1 MSQPLSHFAHLFPEV
16 IFAATETLGGRCT
29 GRYIPLNAME
39 NRVYDISM
47 EDEENRIIKFY
58 RPGRWSRASIEAEHL
73 FLKNAFAEE
82 IPVVCPLEKDG
93 QTLFEMNG
101 IFFAIFPKRPGR
113 LEPELNDEQ
122 LKRLGRYLARLHNVG
137 EKLKKLPRIELTP
150 ETYARKSVQVLK
162 EMNQLPPGNLGAIFQ
177 QLVSEIADRS
187 EPFFEGVERILIHGD
202 CHAGNILWK
211 GDSPYFIDFDDMLYG
226 PPVQDIWML
235 IGGDDEYAM
244 KNRDKVIDAYL
255 EIREFDERTFKL
267 IEPLRGLRLIYF
279 SAWIGQRW
287 EDGAFKQAFPHFGT
301 EKYWQQQ
308 LEHLS
313 LQLERIKALK
323 KYE

>member
-1 MSQPLSHFAHLFPEV
+1 MLKPLSNFAHLFPEV
-16 IFAATETLGGRCT
+16 IFEAVETLGGRCT

-47 EDEENRIIKFY
+47 EEEENRIIKFY
-58 RPGRWSRASIEAEHL
+58 RPGRWSRESIEAEHF
-73 FLKNAFAEE
+73 FLKKAFAAE
-82 IPVVCPLEKDG
+82 IPVVCPIEKDG
-93 QTLFEMNG
+93 QTLFEKNG

-122 LKRLGRYLARLHNVG
+122 LKRLGRYLARLHQIG
-137 EKLKKLPRIELTP
+137 EELKGLPRIEMN
-150 ETYARKSVQVLK
+150 TYTYGRNCIQGLK
-162 EMNQLPPGNLGAIFQ
+162 DMNQLPPGNLGSIYQ
-177 QLVSEIADRS
+177 QLVLEICDRID
-187 EPFFEGVERILIHGD
+187 PWFEGVEKILIHGD

-211 GDSPYFIDFDDMLYG
+211 GDAPYFIDFDDMLYA
-226 PPVQDIWML
+226 PPVQDFWML

-244 KNRDKVIDAYL
+244 KNRDKIIDAYL
-255 EIREFDERTFKL
+255 EIREFDERTLKL
-267 IEPLRGLRLIYF
+267 IEPLRSLRLIYF

-313 LQLERIKALK
+313 LQLERIKAIKL
-323 KYE
+323 Y

>member
-1 MSQPLSHFAHLFPEV
+1 
-16 IFAATETLGGRCT
+16 
-29 GRYIPLNAME
+29 ME
-39 NRVYDISM
+39 
-47 EDEENRIIKFY
+47 EEENRIVKFY
-58 RPGRWSRASIEAEHL
+58 RPGRWSRENIEAEHQ
-73 FLKNAFAEE
+73 FLKRAFAAE
-82 IPVVCPLEKDG
+82 IPVVCPLEKEG
-93 QTLFEMNG
+93 NTLFEING

-113 LEPELNDEQ
+113 LEPELNEEQ

-137 EKLKKLPRIELTP
+137 AELKNLPRVKLTP
-150 ETYARKSVQVLK
+150 ELYGRGCIRILK
-162 EMNQLPPGNLGAIFQ
+162 EINQLPPGNLGAIYQ
-177 QLVSEIADRS
+177 QLVSEICDRS
-187 EPFFEGVERILIHGD
+187 ELFFEGVESIIIHGD

-211 GDSPYFIDFDDMLYG
+211 GNDPYFIDFDDMLYG

-267 IEPLRGLRLIYF
+267 IEPLRALRLICF
-279 SAWIGQRW
+279 SSWIAQRR
-287 EDGAFKQAFPHFGT
+287 EDGAFKQAFPQFGT

-313 LQLERIKALK
+313 LQLERIKALEE
-323 KYE
+323 Y

>member
-1 MSQPLSHFAHLFPEV
+1 MSKPLSNFAHLFPEV
-16 IFAATETLGGRCT
+16 IFEATEQLGGRCT

-47 EDEENRIIKFY
+47 EDEDNRITKFY
-58 RPGRWSRASIEAEHL
+58 RPGRWERKSIESEHE
-73 FLKNAFAEE
+73 FLKKAFAAE
-82 IPVVCPLEKDG
+82 IPVVCPLEKEG
-93 QTLFEMNG
+93 NTLFEING

-137 EKLKKLPRIELTP
+137 AELKSQPRLELTP
-150 ETYARKSVQVLK
+150 ETYGRACVRALK
-162 EMNQLPPGNLGAIFQ
+162 EMGQLPPGNLGAIYQ
-177 QLVSEIADRS
+177 QLVSEICDRS
-187 EPFFEGVERILIHGD
+187 EPFFEGVEKILIHGD

-211 GDSPYFIDFDDMLYG
+211 GNEPYFIDFDDMIYA
-226 PPVQDIWML
+226 PPVQDFWML
-235 IGGDDEYAM
+235 MGGDDEYAI
-244 KNRDKVIDAYL
+244 KNRDKIIDAYL
-255 EIREFDERTFKL
+255 EIRDFDERTLKL
-267 IEPLRGLRLIYF
+267 VEPLRALRLICF
-279 SAWIGQRW
+279 SSWIGLRW

-313 LQLERIKALK
+313 LQLERIKSLE
-323 KYE
+323 KY